1 MTDAPLS
8 DEEEKR
14 DNELTEKILRLAKTR
29 KANQEDPENPAPER
43 ARRRRFS
50 LPKPRADSDDDEAEP
65 QSTEAEHQNKS
76 DPTVKL
82 STGLK
87 RKKMTKITP
96 EKIKLQIIAIEE
108 SVCLT
113 DDDRPYE
120 HPPHHLEVDTD
131 SHLNIDSRDT
141 CQNASTTDNSLP
153 QDIPISN
160 IALLPEIANINV
172 ESEKKPPDIV

>member
-1 MTDAPLS
+1 MY
-8 DEEEKR
+8 R
-14 DNELTEKILRLAKTR
+14 
-29 KANQEDPENPAPER
+29 
-43 ARRRRFS
+43 
-50 LPKPRADSDDDEAEP
+50 
-65 QSTEAEHQNKS
+65 
-76 DPTVKL
+76 
-82 STGLK
+82 
-87 RKKMTKITP
+87 ITS

-108 SVCLT
+108 TNPQTVCLT

-160 IALLPEIANINV
+160 IALLPEIVNINV